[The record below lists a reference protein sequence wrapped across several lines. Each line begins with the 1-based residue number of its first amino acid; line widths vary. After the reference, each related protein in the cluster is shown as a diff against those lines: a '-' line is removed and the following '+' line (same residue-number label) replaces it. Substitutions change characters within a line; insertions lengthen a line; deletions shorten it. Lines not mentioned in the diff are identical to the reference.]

1 MRTILNLAVFVTL
14 GILLLF
20 GLHSCSRNQHSSMDA
35 SARLQVSLTDGPFTN
50 AKEVWVDI
58 EQISIIMDDT
68 TKPIVLAGSHPGL
81 YNLMNFTNGKDTLL
95 ADATIPP
102 GNISQIRLLLGDNNY
117 IIDQQGNKIMLKTPS
132 GQESGLKVQVHQTI
146 TGGILYR
153 LILDFDAGRSIVQAG
168 NSGNFLLKPVLRII
182 SFAPSGGDIQG
193 VVVPDSFRSEVLAIQ
208 GTDTFTTFTDTLTGD
223 YLIKDVP
230 AGNYSLLYIPAD
242 TSFKNAQ
249 SSTTVTL
256 GQISVVDTV
265 VLHK

>member
-1 MRTILNLAVFVTL
+1 MRTFLNLAALMAV
-14 GILLLF
+14 GLLILF
-20 GLHSCSRNQHSSMDA
+20 GLHSCSRNQHSSTDA
-35 SARLQVSLTDGPFTN
+35 SARLQVSLTDGPFTH

-58 EQISIIMDDT
+58 QQISIIMDDT
-68 TKPIVLAGSHPGL
+68 TKPIVLAGSHPGM

-95 ADATIPP
+95 ADASIPP
-102 GNISQIRLLLGDNNY
+102 GNISQIRLVLGDNNY
-117 IIDQQGNKIMLKTPS
+117 IIDDQGNKITLKTPS
-132 GQESGLKVQVHQTI
+132 GQESGLKVQVHQPV

-153 LILDFDAGRSIVQAG
+153 LVLDFDAGRSIVQAG

-193 VVVPDSFRSEVLAIQ
+193 VVVPDSFRSEVIAIQ

-223 YLIKDVP
+223 YLFKDVP
-230 AGNYSLLYIPAD
+230 AGNYSLQYIPSD
-242 TSFKNAQ
+242 TSFKWGQ

-256 GQISVVDTV
+256 GQISMVDTV